1 MRTKR
6 EREKLTFSPTKILQL
21 NSITDTGF
29 KLVGTTI
36 VFDLKVTAAINWSM
50 MKWVYD
56 WVYDEVGA
64 QGSGRGDP
72 NLPCGWATWPLELNI
87 TY

>member
-6 EREKLTFSPTKILQL
+6 KREKLTFSPTKFLQL

-36 VFDLKVTAAINWSM
+36 VFDLKVTAAINWS
-50 MKWVYD
+50 D
-56 WVYDEVGA
+56 GVGHGGRA
-64 QGSGRGDP
+64 EAIRTSRAAGSRGHSSC
-72 NLPCGWATWPLELNI
+72 NV